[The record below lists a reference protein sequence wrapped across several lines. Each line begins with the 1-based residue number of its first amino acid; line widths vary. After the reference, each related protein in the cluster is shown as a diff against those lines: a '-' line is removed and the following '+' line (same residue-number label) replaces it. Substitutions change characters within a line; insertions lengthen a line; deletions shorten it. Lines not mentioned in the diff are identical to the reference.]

1 MSEDEIICLCGRKFT
16 MKRWVFTGYKL
27 GHLGCKNKIS
37 ERQGKWYMEC
47 M

>member
-1 MSEDEIICLCGRKFT
+1 MSGDEIICLWKHKFT

-27 GHLGCKNKIS
+27 GHLGFKNMIS
-37 ERQGKWYMEC
+37 ERQGKWYMGS